1 MEPGLQ
7 ATAVFG
13 FEVSRAVDAEDRVN
27 SSNTYGFIAE
37 IMAVEVDRRTA
48 AIKILKYVTVHDA
61 GTIINPMIAEGQ
73 IYGGA
78 LHGLGGALY
87 EELKYDDD
95 GQLLTGTFMDY
106 LVPTATEA
114 PAEIEIAHVVSPSPL
129 TPLGSKG
136 LGESSSMTVPAVIAN
151 AVSDA
156 LRPLGVR
163 ISELPMTPSG
173 LWEIIR
179 DAQASRGVRR

>member
-1 MEPGLQ
+1 
-7 ATAVFG
+7 
-13 FEVSRAVDAEDRVN
+13 VN

-37 IMAVEVDRRTA
+37 VMAVEVDPETA
-48 AIKILKYVTVHDA
+48 AISILRYVTVHDA

-87 EELKYDDD
+87 EELAYDEN
-95 GQLLTGTFMDY
+95 GQFLTGSFMDY
-106 LVPTATEA
+106 LVPTASEA
-114 PAEIEIAHVVSPSPL
+114 PSRIDIAHVVSPSPL

-156 LRPLGVR
+156 LSPLGIR
-163 ISELPMTPSG
+163 INELPMTPSK
-173 LWEIIR
+173 LWTLMHKAR
-179 DAQASRGVRR
+179 AS